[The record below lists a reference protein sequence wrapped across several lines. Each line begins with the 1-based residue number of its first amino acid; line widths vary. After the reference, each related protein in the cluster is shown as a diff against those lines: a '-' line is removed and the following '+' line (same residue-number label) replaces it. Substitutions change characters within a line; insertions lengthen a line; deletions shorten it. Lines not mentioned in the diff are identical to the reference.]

1 MPTTGK
7 RFKICKKCDL
17 KKALSLFYRHKHS
30 PLGRESTCKE
40 CRNNDPVRKAK
51 VKVQYRKHREKHL
64 EQKRQNYH
72 ENKEKHKKR
81 QRRQYLK
88 HRSKRLQDAAVY
100 RFENKEKISEGQKKW
115 YHKNK
120 DTKIEKDTKYK
131 RKRRKVDVNHNLII
145 ILRDRL
151 SKAIS
156 GDYKKGS
163 AVSDLGCSID
173 ELEKENRKLK
183 EELEIAQKDIR
194 DFEVLAIEWKK
205 GHSDLERKHRIEVG
219 NLEQTICELVKEL
232 RD

>member
-1 MPTTGK
+1 
-7 RFKICKKCDL
+7 
-17 KKALSLFYRHKHS
+17 
-30 PLGRESTCKE
+30 
-40 CRNNDPVRKAK
+40 
-51 VKVQYRKHREKHL
+51 L